1 MRKDFNNSL
10 PLYLTHTAGEWA
22 KRMST
27 GMYCVLEVQIDR
39 FNCKKNICS
48 RFFSWLSRSQLIGSR
63 LYIVELLSI
72 EKTILSFHVF
82 LLMHWNVS
90 SQPNSEDLEKKVEEL
105 RKEYQEA
112 RLKARGVLSGNNTPN
127 SGASPVNNVSP
138 K

>member
-1 MRKDFNNSL
+1 
-10 PLYLTHTAGEWA
+10 
-22 KRMST
+22 
-27 GMYCVLEVQIDR
+27 
-39 FNCKKNICS
+39 
-48 RFFSWLSRSQLIGSR
+48 
-63 LYIVELLSI
+63 
-72 EKTILSFHVF
+72 
-82 LLMHWNVS
+82 MHWNVF